1 MVSNRPP
8 QQDNKTGSE
17 DKMKN
22 RRRLTHLEKQAIKR
36 AWNFKCAYC
45 RDAVVGDACH
55 IDHIVPIRHGGK
67 CEIEN
72 FALSCVKCNHQ
83 KSDTRLPRL
92 HEGLLLATAARK
104 APKVRSGMKK
114 TRVAKTKLLNA
125 FLTNLSD
132 TIDGY
137 GQEIDQI
144 DIPVRLYRNSE
155 EVDATIS
162 IPLKDVVYEEF
173 APDEDVSMSN
183 TRAIVM
189 EKLIDVRERTKRSKL
204 VKAIA
209 EETNVSTRSVS
220 RYIKE
225 IAEQGQANV
234 NGGWVYPLQ

>member
-1 MVSNRPP
+1 
-8 QQDNKTGSE
+8 
-17 DKMKN
+17 MKK
-22 RRRLTHLEKQAIKR
+22 RRRLTHAEKQAIKR

-45 RDAVVGDACH
+45 RDTVVGDACH
-55 IDHIVPIRHGGK
+55 IDHIVPVKHGGK

-72 FALSCVKCNHQ
+72 LALSCIKCNHQ
-83 KSDTRLPRL
+83 KADARLPRM
-92 HEGLLLATAARK
+92 HEGLLLAAAARK
-104 APKVRSGMKK
+104 APKVRQGMKR
-114 TRVAKTKLLNA
+114 TRVAKNKLLNA
-125 FLTNLSD
+125 FLTNLAD

-137 GQEIDQI
+137 GKEIDQV
-144 DIPVRLYRNSE
+144 DIPVQLYSNQE
-155 EVDATIS
+155 EINATVS

-173 APDEDVSMSN
+173 VLDEDVSMSN

-189 EKLIDVRERTKRSKL
+189 EKLIDVTERTKRSKL

>member
-1 MVSNRPP
+1 M
-8 QQDNKTGSE
+8 
-17 DKMKN
+17 
-22 RRRLTHLEKQAIKR
+22 
-36 AWNFKCAYC
+36 
-45 RDAVVGDACH
+45 
-55 IDHIVPIRHGGK
+55 
-67 CEIEN
+67 
-72 FALSCVKCNHQ
+72 
-83 KSDTRLPRL
+83 

-104 APKVRSGMKK
+104 APKVRQGMKR
-114 TRVAKTKLLNA
+114 TRVAKNKLLNA
-125 FLTNLSD
+125 FLTNLAD

-137 GQEIDQI
+137 GKEIDQV
-144 DIPVRLYRNSE
+144 DIPVQLYSNQE
-155 EVDATIS
+155 EINATVS

-173 APDEDVSMSN
+173 VLDEDVSMSN

-189 EKLIDVRERTKRSKL
+189 EKLIDVTERTKRSKL

>member
-1 MVSNRPP
+1 
-8 QQDNKTGSE
+8 
-17 DKMKN
+17 MKK
-22 RRRLTHLEKQAIKR
+22 RRRLTHAEKQAIKR

-45 RDAVVGDACH
+45 RDTVVGDACH
-55 IDHIVPIRHGGK
+55 IDHIVPVKHGGK

-72 FALSCVKCNHQ
+72 LALSCVKCNHQ
-83 KSDTRLPRL
+83 KADARLPRM

-104 APKVRSGMKK
+104 APKVRQGMKR
-114 TRVAKTKLLNA
+114 TRVAKNKLLNA
-125 FLTNLSD
+125 FLTNLAD

-137 GQEIDQI
+137 GKEIDQV
-144 DIPVRLYRNSE
+144 DIPVQLYSNQE
-155 EVDATIS
+155 EINATVS

-173 APDEDVSMSN
+173 VLDEDVSMSN

-189 EKLIDVRERTKRSKL
+189 EKLIDVTERTKRSKL